1 VFKGANI
8 MGVKKYFSFA
18 KVKLLKLLKSI
29 ISSLKTLASLK
40 PSLDSR
46 QSTSAEFLNPD
57 PNKKFT
63 KAWFENLYRELGDG
77 VTCYR
82 PLNEPNYG
90 GGMLKGCYCCKPNTQ
105 LHLLPNEERMFED
118 VINDLDFRAIA
129 HPKLTGGKTIVCSK
143 LGLCNGRKPFVCRTA
158 PVYFVS
164 GLMMFEESL
173 CRLLAL
179 DYLSIHKDKIANIRN
194 VIYKLGLENT
204 VLGYG
209 RTVRT
214 ENGEIHYDYEH

>member
-1 VFKGANI
+1 
-8 MGVKKYFSFA
+8 MGVKKYLSFI
-18 KVKLLKLLKSI
+18 KVKVLKLLKSI
-29 ISSLKTLASLK
+29 ISSLKALGSIQPNLEPGQPK
-40 PSLDSR
+40 
-46 QSTSAEFLNPD
+46 SAEFFDSD

-63 KAWFENLYRELGDG
+63 RDWFENLYLELGDG

-82 PLNEPNYG
+82 PLNEPGYG

-118 VINDLDFRAIA
+118 VINDLDFRAIE
-129 HPKLTGGKTIVCSK
+129 HPKLTGRKTIVCSK

-158 PVYFVS
+158 PVYFVN

-179 DYLSIHKDKIANIRN
+179 DYLSIHKEKIANIRHI
-194 VIYKLGLENT
+194 IYKLGLENT
-204 VLGYG
+204 LLGYG

-214 ENGEIHYDYEH
+214 ENGEVHYDYEH